1 MKRARHRG
9 MRGVWAVFAWAALLM
24 FAVQP
29 LSAQAM
35 ARAADAQAIVT
46 EICSA
51 HGGGKVLIDAKT
63 GAPVQ
68 KQAECDRCPNC
79 LAAPMALAAA
89 TPEVART
96 AFAYQPVVFHPGRD
110 LSVAAPRAPPR
121 PPSQGP
127 PVL

>member
-1 MKRARHRG
+1 
-9 MRGVWAVFAWAALLM
+9 MRGVWALFAWAALLM
-24 FAVQP
+24 FALQP

-35 ARAADAQAIVT
+35 VRAADSQTIAI

-51 HGGGKVLIDAKT
+51 HGGGKIYVDQN

-68 KQAECDRCPNC
+68 KQAECDKCPNC

-89 TPEVART
+89 IPQVART
-96 AFAYQPVVFHPGRD
+96 ALAYQPVLFHPGRD
-110 LSVAAPRAPPR
+110 LSIAAARAPPR

-127 PVL
+127 PSL